1 MTLRPSQI
9 IHHIDTD
16 TDSILSDDQS
26 YVAYSDDEID
36 IIKNK
41 HEHIIPIKHR
51 TNLIKKKVFQFIN
64 TPRIIKS
71 SRKIYP
77 TYSLNYSCIN
87 KYCFPF
93 NFINKK
99 N

>member
-9 IHHIDTD
+9 INHIDTD

-51 TNLIKKKVFQFIN
+51 TNIIKKKFSNSLIHLTLLNLLAKYILLIHLSILALINFVFLLI
-64 TPRIIKS
+64 
-71 SRKIYP
+71 
-77 TYSLNYSCIN
+77 L
-87 KYCFPF
+87 
-93 NFINKK
+93 
-99 N
+99 